1 MTKYTFRSEDMHISN
16 IEYYYKVYVY
26 RDGERFAWA
35 DVDIE
40 IEQKREE
47 VYLGY
52 FKLSDKLS
60 KTLESE
66 LKSQILNYCYDKIEA
81 ESN

>member
-1 MTKYTFRSEDMHISN
+1 MTKYTFMSRDMHISN

-26 RDGERFAWA
+26 RDGDDFAWA

-40 IEQKREE
+40 IEQKWEK

-52 FKLSDKLS
+52 YKLSDKLPE
-60 KTLESE
+60 TLESE
-66 LKSQILNYCYDKIEA
+66 LKRQILNYCYDKIEA